1 MRGRWFVGFVLL
13 LAGCPPRHS
22 YPDGAGLAGQ
32 LEREVVALQ
41 QRVRSLEFQLDHC
54 GEDPD
59 PDSIY
64 QDLHQI
70 FSGSDV
76 LVSRV
81 GSTTILLL
89 PSDYLFT
96 RGTDLRE
103 EALMSLDLLA
113 TALNLHPEHQVV
125 VEGHSDDRM
134 PTGDL
139 RRLYSDNW
147 VLSYS
152 RAETVMHALST
163 QFGVDPSRFTV
174 QSRAEWEPIATNDT
188 TAGQAKNRR
197 VMVRIIPPKRPY
209 ILE

>member
-1 MRGRWFVGFVLL
+1 MRTRRVVVFAVL

-41 QRVRSLEFQLDHC
+41 QRVRTLEFQLEHC

-64 QDLHQI
+64 LDLHQI
-70 FSGSDV
+70 FAGTDV
-76 LVSRV
+76 VVSRE
-81 GSTTILLL
+81 GSTTILLF
-89 PSDYLFT
+89 PADYLFSG
-96 RGTDLRE
+96 GTDLRE

-113 TALNLHPEHQVV
+113 TALNLHPEHKVV
-125 VEGHSDDRM
+125 VEGHTDDRM
-134 PTGDL
+134 PSGDL

-152 RAETVMHALST
+152 RAEAVMHALTT
-163 QFGVDPSRFTV
+163 QFGVDPARFTV
-174 QSRAEWEPIATNDT
+174 QAHAEWQPIATNDT
-188 TAGQAKNRR
+188 SAGQAKNRR
-197 VMVRIIPPKRPY
+197 VMVRIIPPKRPV
-209 ILE
+209 IPE